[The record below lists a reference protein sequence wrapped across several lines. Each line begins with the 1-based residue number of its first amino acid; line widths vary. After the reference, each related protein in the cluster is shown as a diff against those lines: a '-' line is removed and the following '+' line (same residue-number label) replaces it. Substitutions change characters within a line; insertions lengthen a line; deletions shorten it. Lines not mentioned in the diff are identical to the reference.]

1 MVSQRKEIPVKTDTP
16 PSALQ
21 TRRALLRRSA
31 AGVAV
36 ASAAG
41 TILGAAEQAAA
52 AESPSGVLSF
62 IATQEGFGVTFL
74 TEAIRRAPGTPSAQF
89 LDVLKAAVTAEF
101 DHLQALERIGAHRQV
116 SRYWIPNAAFGGG
129 GPKLFASIEKVETIE
144 VSLYQVGVTAAVQ
157 QRDTFRARLCA
168 AALGTEAEH
177 RVLAR
182 SAQNMLGTP
191 VGVPN
196 NVGFEPYAQR
206 SAPAAKSA
214 LEKLGIGYGRQGAK
228 PGKFYKYPGDPARN
242 NASAPL
248 QTHSPR

>member
-1 MVSQRKEIPVKTDTP
+1 MHNDSHSPTP
-16 PSALQ
+16 Q

-31 AGVAV
+31 AGVVA

-41 TILGAAEQAAA
+41 TLLGAAEKAAA
-52 AESPSGVLSF
+52 SESPNRVTSF

-101 DHLQALERIGAHRQV
+101 DHLQALERTGADRQV

-129 GPKLFASIEKVETIE
+129 GPALFASIEKVETIE
-144 VSLYQVGVTAAVQ
+144 VSLYQVGVTVAVRQ
-157 QRDTFRARLCA
+157 GDAFLGRLCA

-182 SAQNMLGTP
+182 AAQNMLGKP

-196 NVGFEPYAQR
+196 NVGFEPFKQR
-206 SAPAAKSA
+206 SATAAKSA
-214 LEKLGIGYGRQGAK
+214 LEGLGIGYGRRGAT
-228 PGKFYKYPGDPARN
+228 PGRFYAYPGDPARN
-242 NASAPL
+242 GITAPL
-248 QTHSPR
+248 LTRTPR